1 MKITKNGYIILF
13 IILFTLLALFLNYT
27 KVIEGF
33 APEYKYLEKLPDNNT
48 WSKSTIDTFK
58 NALLNA
64 PGPPGAPESRK
75 PSQAAIDA
83 YIKEMQKSTSDE
95 EALEFAKKGLWPWDD
110 YVIKNAR
117 HPGNNNTTPIPL
129 TEEEISQVRQR
140 MPNRDAYL
148 EFVAPFTVAEVK
160 TLDKLGKYGPE
171 SAYLYPNKKGGLA
184 CNRGMNGM
192 TSFNTFTISDTNNN
206 EFTLNP
212 STDYSLFAKYIPNF
226 KFTGAPYDICESTD
240 NELVKPIKF
249 EITGSPIPEA
259 WDIFTG
265 KTGASSS
272 APAKAPVKAPANPG
286 NPVPTQNIPVFNDFI
301 SLCKRAINPP

>member
-13 IILFTLLALFLNYT
+13 IIFFTLLALFLNHT

-33 APEYKYLEKLPDNNT
+33 SPEYKYLEKLPDNNT

-58 NALLNA
+58 NAMLNA
-64 PGPPGAPESRK
+64 PGPPGAPSRK
-75 PSQAAIDA
+75 PPQEAIDA
-83 YIKEMQKSTSDE
+83 RVKEMQKTVSDE
-95 EALEFAKKGLWPWDD
+95 EALEFAKTGSWPWDD

-117 HPGNNNTTPIPL
+117 RPGRNNSNTSTPL
-129 TEEEISQVRQR
+129 TKEEISQFRQHT
-140 MPNRDAYL
+140 PNRAAYL
-148 EFVAPFTVAEVK
+148 DFVAPFTVASVK
-160 TLDKLGKYGPE
+160 TLDRLGKYGPDSE
-171 SAYLYPNKKGGLA
+171 YLYPNKKGGIA
-184 CNRGMNGM
+184 CSRMQDGV

-226 KFTGAPYDICESTD
+226 KFTGAPYDICEST
-240 NELVKPIKF
+240 NNFLEKPIKF

-259 WDIFTG
+259 WNIYTG
-265 KTGASSS
+265 KTGASS
-272 APAKAPVKAPANPG
+272 KAPEKAG